1 VERIKL
7 LYHQS
12 SAPEQR
18 LVHVQ
23 QLSACAESIGAK
35 ETMAELIP
43 LLHSLSEDVEV
54 GVRETLAEQI
64 PRLSKVLLA
73 EPELSYM
80 WESDEDGIEPLAVTA
95 YGIVIEHLVPLLMS
109 VLSGSGEVALSC
121 ADHHLVDAASHALVQ
136 MASLI
141 DAADVR
147 AALVEPLLQLAHS
160 DAEEQRVVAT
170 QLVGLYAPVL
180 SHELS
185 THHLLPELVTLANDP
200 TFRVRKAAAL
210 QVGKLSTAVG
220 EAPTLYTLLPVFE
233 TLARDE
239 IWGVRKATLESIAN
253 VAAMLPVDVRVN
265 R

>member
-1 VERIKL
+1 
-7 LYHQS
+7 
-12 SAPEQR
+12 
-18 LVHVQ
+18 
-23 QLSACAESIGAK
+23 
-35 ETMAELIP
+35 
-43 LLHSLSEDVEV
+43 
-54 GVRETLAEQI
+54 
-64 PRLSKVLLA
+64 
-73 EPELSYM
+73 M

-185 THHLLPELVTLANDP
+185 THHLLLTRDDAPHHPLHRYHLCLSRLRRGFSSTTVRQLDRLHDL
-200 TFRVRKAAAL
+200 FRVLKRLRPRQRNVLVFL
-210 QVGKLSTAVG
+210 QL
-220 EAPTLYTLLPVFE
+220 
-233 TLARDE
+233 
-239 IWGVRKATLESIAN
+239 VRLD
-253 VAAMLPVDVRVN
+253 LC
-265 R
+265 